1 MDSYTV
7 GTVVIFCSITW
18 IIASPFVVFYYHK
31 RYITAYRELEE
42 LRREVSPAVDIQST
56 QMSASEGAQSTNKQP
71 ITENRSNPAT
81 PLSDHELL
89 TKIRSMSPYDFE
101 KYIAQLFEH
110 FGYSAATTPYKR
122 DGGIDI
128 VLYKN
133 GVQSYVQCKK
143 YIKQI
148 VKVSEVR
155 DFYGAVVDHLHGGD
169 AFFVTTN
176 IFSSDARR
184 FVKYSTN
191 GNKIRLIDNTGL
203 LTIIRALE
211 DKGVV
216 IPIPDVSDISQKIKP
231 CPRCRGGHLVIRH
244 SKNNHSP
251 FYGCSNYPE
260 CRYMQKIDS

>member
-1 MDSYTV
+1 MFHYK
-7 GTVVIFCSITW
+7 
-18 IIASPFVVFYYHK
+18 K

-42 LRREVSPAVDIQST
+42 LSQKKTTAADTQST
-56 QMSASEGAQSTNKQP
+56 KKPTSEKAQATNKQP
-71 ITENRSNPAT
+71 ITENRSNPVT

-143 YIKQI
+143 YIKKI
-148 VKVSEVR
+148 VKVSEMR
-155 DFYGAVVDHLHGGD
+155 DFYGAVVDHLHGGE

-176 IFSSDARR
+176 IFSSDARK

-211 DKGVV
+211 DKASHKTNCFPTNQTQ
-216 IPIPDVSDISQKIKP
+216 PINNETRPTLSKTQPRRPAEKTQQKESYTHVSTHNMLERTTK
-231 CPRCRGGHLVIRH
+231 C
-244 SKNNHSP
+244 
-251 FYGCSNYPE
+251 
-260 CRYMQKIDS
+260 

>member
-18 IIASPFVVFYYHK
+18 IIASPLVIIHYRKLYL
-31 RYITAYRELEE
+31 TASRELEE
-42 LRREVSPAVDIQST
+42 LRQKKTAAADVQSIKRPVSENAQLDKKPATDDI
-56 QMSASEGAQSTNKQP
+56 
-71 ITENRSNPAT
+71 SNSAT

-101 KYIAQLFEH
+101 KYIAQLFEY
-110 FGYSAATTPYKR
+110 FGYSATTTPYKR

-133 GVQSYVQCKK
+133 DVQSYVQCKK
-143 YIKQI
+143 YIEKI

-155 DFYGAVVDHLHGGD
+155 DFYGAVVDHLHGGE

-184 FVKYSTN
+184 FVQHSTN
-191 GNKIRLIDNTGL
+191 GNKIRLIDSTGL
-203 LTIIRALE
+203 LTIIRTLE
-211 DKGVV
+211 SKGVNIA
-216 IPIPDVSDISQKIKP
+216 IPKKLDISQKITP
-231 CPRCRGGHLVIRH
+231 CPRCRGGHLVLRH
-244 SKNNHSP
+244 KKKDHSP

-260 CRYMQKIDS
+260 CRYMKKVGS

>member
-7 GTVVIFCSITW
+7 GTAVIFCSITW
-18 IIASPFVVFYYHK
+18 IIASPLVIFHYRKLYL
-31 RYITAYRELEE
+31 TASRELEE
-42 LRREVSPAVDIQST
+42 LSQKKTVTADI
-56 QMSASEGAQSTNKQP
+56 K
-71 ITENRSNPAT
+71 PAT
-81 PLSDHELL
+81 NDISEKMQLTKKPTAEDTPKAMPLSDHELL

-122 DGGIDI
+122 DDGIDI

-133 GVQSYVQCKK
+133 GIQSYVQCKK
-143 YIKQI
+143 YIEKI
-148 VKVSEVR
+148 VKVSEMR
-155 DFYGAVVDHLHGGD
+155 DFYGVVVDHLRGGE

-191 GNKIRLIDNTGL
+191 GNKIRLIDGTGL

-211 DKGVV
+211 DKGIVV
-216 IPIPDVSDISQKIKP
+216 PIPDVSDISQKIKP

-244 SKNNHSP
+244 SKKDRSP

-260 CRYMQKIDS
+260 CHYMQKIDS

>member
-155 DFYGAVVDHLHGGD
+155 DFYGAVVDHLHGGE

-191 GNKIRLIDNTGL
+191 GN
-203 LTIIRALE
+203 
-211 DKGVV
+211 
-216 IPIPDVSDISQKIKP
+216 
-231 CPRCRGGHLVIRH
+231 
-244 SKNNHSP
+244 
-251 FYGCSNYPE
+251 
-260 CRYMQKIDS
+260 

>member
-18 IIASPFVVFYYHK
+18 IIASPLVIFHYRKLYL
-31 RYITAYRELEE
+31 TASRELEE
-42 LRREVSPAVDIQST
+42 LSQKKTTAADAKSIKKPIAENAQLDKKPTADDI
-56 QMSASEGAQSTNKQP
+56 
-71 ITENRSNPAT
+71 SNSAT

-89 TKIRSMSPYDFE
+89 TKIRSMSPYNFE

-155 DFYGAVVDHLHGGD
+155 DFYGAVVDHLHGGE

-176 IFSSDARR
+176 IFSSDARK

-191 GNKIRLIDNTGL
+191 GNRIRLIDNTGL

-211 DKGVV
+211 SKGIV

-244 SKNNHSP
+244 SKNNHPP

-260 CRYMQKIDS
+260 CHYMQKIDS

>member
-18 IIASPFVVFYYHK
+18 IIASPLVIFHYRKLYL
-31 RYITAYRELEE
+31 TASRELEE
-42 LRREVSPAVDIQST
+42 LHQKKAPTVDIQPVKKPT
-56 QMSASEGAQSTNKQP
+56 V
-71 ITENRSNPAT
+71 ENRSTPTT

-155 DFYGAVVDHLHGGD
+155 DFYGAVVDHLHGGE

>member
-18 IIASPFVVFYYHK
+18 IIASPLVIFHYRKLYL
-31 RYITAYRELEE
+31 TASHELEE
-42 LRREVSPAVDIQST
+42 LSQEKTTAAD
-56 QMSASEGAQSTNKQP
+56 AQSIKKP
-71 ITENRSNPAT
+71 ISENA

-110 FGYSAATTPYKR
+110 FGYSAATTPYKH

-133 GVQSYVQCKK
+133 GIQSYVQCKK
-143 YIKQI
+143 YIKQT

-155 DFYGAVVDHLHGGD
+155 DFYGAVVDHLHGGE
-169 AFFVTTN
+169 AFFVATN

-211 DKGVV
+211 SKGIV
-216 IPIPDVSDISQKIKP
+216 IPIPDASDISQKIKP
-231 CPRCRGGHLVIRH
+231 CPRCRGGHLVIRY

-260 CRYMQKIDS
+260 CHYMQKIDS

>member
-18 IIASPFVVFYYHK
+18 IIASPLVIFHYRKLYL
-31 RYITAYRELEE
+31 TASRELEE
-42 LRREVSPAVDIQST
+42 LHQKKTPTVDIRPVKKPVAEDRST
-56 QMSASEGAQSTNKQP
+56 PT
-71 ITENRSNPAT
+71 T
-81 PLSDHELL
+81 PLSGHELL

-133 GVQSYVQCKK
+133 DVQSYVQCKK
-143 YIKQI
+143 YIEKI

-155 DFYGAVVDHLHGGD
+155 DFYGAVVDHLHGGE

-184 FVKYSTN
+184 FVKHSTN
-191 GNKIRLIDNTGL
+191 GNKIRLIDSTGL
-203 LTIIRALE
+203 LTIIRTLE
-211 DKGVV
+211 SKGVNIA
-216 IPIPDVSDISQKIKP
+216 IPEKLDISQKITP
-231 CPRCRGGHLVIRH
+231 CPRCRGGHLVLRH
-244 SKNNHSP
+244 SKKDRSP

-260 CRYMQKIDS
+260 CRYMKKVGS

>member
-18 IIASPFVVFYYHK
+18 IIASPLVIFHYRKLYLTVS
-31 RYITAYRELEE
+31 RELEE
-42 LRREVSPAVDIQST
+42 LSQKRTVTADIKSATNDISEKVRLTKKST
-56 QMSASEGAQSTNKQP
+56 AEDTPKV
-71 ITENRSNPAT
+71 T
-81 PLSDHELL
+81 PLSNHELL

-143 YIKQI
+143 YIEKI
-148 VKVSEVR
+148 AKVSEVC
-155 DFYGAVVDHLHGGD
+155 DFYGAVVDHLHGGE

-176 IFSSDARR
+176 IFSSDARK

-191 GNKIRLIDNTGL
+191 GNRIRLIDSTGL

-211 DKGVV
+211 SKGIV

-231 CPRCRGGHLVIRH
+231 CPRCRGGHLVIRR

-260 CRYMQKIDS
+260 CHYMQKIDS

>member
-18 IIASPFVVFYYHK
+18 IIASPIVIFHYRKLYL
-31 RYITAYRELEE
+31 TASRELEE
-42 LRREVSPAVDIQST
+42 LSQKKTVTADIKPATKDISEKMRPTKKST
-56 QMSASEGAQSTNKQP
+56 AEDTPKV
-71 ITENRSNPAT
+71 T
-81 PLSDHELL
+81 PLSNHELL

-133 GVQSYVQCKK
+133 GVQSYIQCKK
-143 YIKQI
+143 YIEKI
-148 VKVSEVR
+148 VKVSEMR
-155 DFYGAVVDHLHGGD
+155 DFYGAVVDHLHGGE

-191 GNKIRLIDNTGL
+191 GNKIRLIDGTGL

-216 IPIPDVSDISQKIKP
+216 VPMPDVSDISQKIKP

-260 CRYMQKIDS
+260 CRYMQKINS

>member
-18 IIASPFVVFYYHK
+18 IIASPLVIFHYRKLYL
-31 RYITAYRELEE
+31 TASRELEE
-42 LRREVSPAVDIQST
+42 LRQKKTAAADVQSIKRPVSENAQLDKKPAADDI
-56 QMSASEGAQSTNKQP
+56 
-71 ITENRSNPAT
+71 SNSAT

-110 FGYSAATTPYKR
+110 FGYSAATTPYKH

-133 GVQSYVQCKK
+133 GIQSYVQCKK
-143 YIKQI
+143 YIKQT

-155 DFYGAVVDHLHGGD
+155 DFYGAVVDHLHGGE

-191 GNKIRLIDNTGL
+191 GNKIRLIDNAGL

-216 IPIPDVSDISQKIKP
+216 VPIPDVSDISQKIKP

-244 SKNNHSP
+244 GKKDRSP

-260 CRYMQKIDS
+260 CHYMQKIDS